1 MEVFLDATDAH
12 RHRGG
17 RGMRYRKICCR
28 RSGLAHRCCRTTIVV
43 NLSVDKMPTPN
54 EFAPELVSLGELHKT
69 RGHAGQPLPSD
80 EAFLGDAVIAGVP
93 AVL

>member
-1 MEVFLDATDAH
+1 M
-12 RHRGG
+12 
-17 RGMRYRKICCR
+17 
-28 RSGLAHRCCRTTIVV
+28 
-43 NLSVDKMPTPN
+43 NLSVDKMPTLN
-54 EFAPELVSLGELHKT
+54 KFAPELVSLGEVHKT